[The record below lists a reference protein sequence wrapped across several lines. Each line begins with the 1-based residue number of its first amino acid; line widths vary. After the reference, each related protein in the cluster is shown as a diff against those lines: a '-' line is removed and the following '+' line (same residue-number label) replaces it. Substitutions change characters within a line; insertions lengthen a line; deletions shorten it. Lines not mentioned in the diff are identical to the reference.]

1 MMPNQKNIMLR
12 FSFIILV
19 MVLIGIAIICKA
31 GVIMFAERQYWKDVA
46 DRFVKENV
54 TVRPTRGNIISSDGQ
69 LMASSLPEYKIYM
82 DFMINKRK
90 SETEEEEKTRLKLQH
105 IKDSVLYA
113 NLDTICKGLHEI
125 FPDKSAAFFKQ
136 HIKNG
141 RKKESRSWLLYPK
154 RISYIQYK
162 EAKRLPVFNLNKYKG
177 GFHEQAFNQRKKPF
191 GSLAMRTLGDMFPD
205 IEQGAKNGL
214 ELSYDSI
221 LKGRNGITH
230 RQKVMNKYLNI
241 VDIPPVDGCDIITT
255 IDVGMQDIAEKALV
269 DELKEIN
276 ATVGVAILMEVQTG
290 DIKAIVNMTK
300 CNDGIYREIRNNA
313 ISDMMEPG
321 STFKTASIL
330 VALDDGVITPET
342 VVETGNGV
350 YMMHGRYMKDH
361 NWHRGGYGT
370 INTTKSLMVSSN
382 IGVSRL
388 IDDHYH
394 DNPEKF
400 VRGLHRVGIATPLD
414 LDIPGAG
421 KPNIRIPNKDLSNWS
436 RTALAWMSIGYETQ
450 IPPINTLAFYNAI
463 ANNGVMVKP
472 RFVKSIVKDGQ
483 VVEDIAP
490 EILNPAIA
498 SPKAISEIQTI
509 LEKVVSEGLGK
520 KAGSKQF
527 HVSGKTGTA
536 QVSQGKAGYTNGT
549 RRYLVSFCGYFP
561 SEAPKYSCIVA
572 IQKPGLPASGGLMAG
587 SVFSKIA
594 ERVFAKHLAQDLKEA
609 KDSTSILIPD
619 VKNGDISAAH
629 YVLNYMKDHNWHR
642 GGYGTINT
650 TKSLMVSSNIGVSR
664 LIDDH
669 YHDNPEKFVRGLH
682 RVGIATPL
690 DLDIPGAG
698 KPNIRIP
705 NKDLSN
711 WSRTALAWMS
721 IGYETQIPPINT
733 LAFYNAIA
741 NNGVM
746 VKPRFVKSIVKD
758 GQVVEDIA
766 PEILNPAIASPKAIS
781 EIQTILEK
789 VVSEGLGKK
798 AGSKQFHVSGKTGTA
813 QVSQGKAGYTNGTR
827 RYLVSFCGYFPS
839 EAPKY
844 SCIVAIQKPGL
855 PASGGLMAGSV
866 FSKIAERV
874 FAKHLAQDLKE
885 AKDSTSILIPD
896 VKNGDISAAHYVLN
910 RINVNSSG
918 VSEQSTEGKPVWG
931 NVTSNPDNVLFN
943 KKDINNKLVPS
954 VIGMGAKDAVY
965 LLESMGL
972 KARITGI
979 GKVKSQSIPAGNTLR
994 KGQTIQLRLN

>member
-1 MMPNQKNIMLR
+1 MMPNQKSIMLR
-12 FSFIILV
+12 FSFIILI
-19 MVLIGIAIICKA
+19 MVLVGIAIICKA

-54 TVRPTRGNIISSDGQ
+54 TVRPIRGNIISSDGQ

-90 SETEEEEKTRLKLQH
+90 NETEDEEKTRLKLQH
-105 IKDSVLYA
+105 VKDSVLYA

-125 FPDKSAAFFKQ
+125 FPDKSSVAFKQ

-221 LKGRNGITH
+221 LKGRDGITH

-321 STFKTASIL
+321 STFKTASIM
-330 VALDDGVITPET
+330 VALEDGKITPDQT
-342 VVETGNGV
+342 IDAVNGV
-350 YMMHGRYMKDH
+350 YNMHGRPMKDH
-361 NWHRGGYGT
+361 NWHRGGYGVIT
-370 INTTKSLMVSSN
+370 ATQTLMFSSN

-388 IDDHYH
+388 VDQNYH
-394 DNPEKF
+394 DQPEKY
-400 VRGLHRVGIATPLD
+400 VQGLYKLGIATPLN

-421 KPNIRIPNKDLSNWS
+421 KPFIRMPNKDNWS

-450 IPPINTLAFYNAI
+450 VPPINTLAFYNAI

-483 VVEDIAP
+483 VVEDIP
-490 EILNPAIA
+490 TEVLNPAIS
-498 SPKAISEIQTI
+498 SPKTIQEIQVI

-536 QVSQGKAGYTNGT
+536 QVSQGKGGYKTGT
-549 RRYLVSFCGYFP
+549 MRYLVSFCGYFP

-619 VKNGDISAAH
+619 VK
-629 YVLNYMKDHNWHR
+629 K
-642 GGYGTINT
+642 
-650 TKSLMVSSNIGVSR
+650 
-664 LIDDH
+664 
-669 YHDNPEKFVRGLH
+669 
-682 RVGIATPL
+682 
-690 DLDIPGAG
+690 
-698 KPNIRIP
+698 
-705 NKDLSN
+705 
-711 WSRTALAWMS
+711 
-721 IGYETQIPPINT
+721 
-733 LAFYNAIA
+733 
-741 NNGVM
+741 
-746 VKPRFVKSIVKD
+746 
-758 GQVVEDIA
+758 
-766 PEILNPAIASPKAIS
+766 
-781 EIQTILEK
+781 
-789 VVSEGLGKK
+789 
-798 AGSKQFHVSGKTGTA
+798 
-813 QVSQGKAGYTNGTR
+813 
-827 RYLVSFCGYFPS
+827 
-839 EAPKY
+839 
-844 SCIVAIQKPGL
+844 
-855 PASGGLMAGSV
+855 
-866 FSKIAERV
+866 
-874 FAKHLAQDLKE
+874 
-885 AKDSTSILIPD
+885 
-896 VKNGDISAAHYVLN
+896 GDISAAHYVLN

-918 VSEQSTEGKPVWG
+918 VSEQSADGRPVWG
-931 NVTSNPDNVLFN
+931 NATGNSDNVLFS
-943 KKDINNKLVPS
+943 KKEINNKLVPS

-979 GKVKSQSIPAGNTLR
+979 GKVRSQSIPAGNTLR
-994 KGQTIQLRLN
+994 KGQTIQLRFN